1 MLAFRLQN
9 LRRLASSVMVLVA
22 MALLAP
28 VLPEAAAETKSERAF
43 QIIVHPKNPSAALAR
58 DFVAHAFLKR
68 TTRWPDDVAIK
79 PVDLHPD
86 SAVRKDFSRTVL
98 SRSVAAVRNY
108 WRQRL
113 FSGRDVPPPELDSDT
128 AVARYVAKHE
138 GAIGYVTAGSEFA
151 DVKIVI
157 VR

>member
-1 MLAFRLQN
+1 MRGLSLPN
-9 LRRLASSVMVLVA
+9 LRRLALSALPLVVA
-22 MALLAP
+22 ALLVPA
-28 VLPEAAAETKSERAF
+28 LPEAAAETRSEPAF
-43 QIIVHPKNPSAALAR
+43 QIIVHPKNPTAALAR
-58 DFVAHAFLKR
+58 DWVAQAFLKR
-68 TTRWPDDVAIK
+68 TTRWHDGTAIK

-86 SAVRKDFSRTVL
+86 SAVRRTFSRTIL

-113 FSGRDVPPPELDSDT
+113 FSGRDIPPPELESDA

-138 GAIGYVTAGSEFA
+138 GAIGYVAAGSEHP